1 MITWT
6 KAYRLPETLLAV
18 AVLCALILW
27 TRTLTLSVGSRTP
40 VQAIWL
46 LALGVVVV
54 AALPLNDSMGLL
66 ERTFSRARP
75 LKTIRSAVV
84 ALSVSLGAIC
94 LAVVSSA
101 NGIVTWLFLLS
112 AITVLA
118 TLLLGQNAILVA
130 LTLGVGSIFVEHWVV
145 NTPVT
150 RLCEAVGVPVSAA
163 CFGASLLAFAALPGS
178 KVGPRTE

>member
-46 LALGVVVV
+46 LALGLVVV

-75 LKTIRSAVV
+75 L
-84 ALSVSLGAIC
+84 
-94 LAVVSSA
+94 
-101 NGIVTWLFLLS
+101 LS
-112 AITVLA
+112 ATTVLA
-118 TLLLGQNAILVA
+118 TLLLGHNAILVA
-130 LTLGVGSIFVEHWVV
+130 LTLGAGSIFVEHWVI
-145 NTPVT
+145 NTPIT
-150 RLCEAVGVPVSAA
+150 RLSESVGVPVAGA
-163 CFGASLLAFAALPGS
+163 CFGASLLIFVLLPHS
-178 KVGPRTE
+178 KVGTTN

>member
-46 LALGVVVV
+46 LALGLVVV

-75 LKTIRSAVV
+75 LKMIRAAVV
-84 ALSVSLGAIC
+84 ALSVFLGAIC

-101 NGIVTWLFLLS
+101 NGIVAWLFLLS
-112 AITVLA
+112 ATTVLA
-118 TLLLGQNAILVA
+118 TLLLGHNAILVA
-130 LTLGVGSIFVEHWVV
+130 LTLGAGSIFVEHWVI
-145 NTPVT
+145 NTPIT
-150 RLCEAVGVPVSAA
+150 RLSESVGVPVAGA
-163 CFGASLLAFAALPGS
+163 CFGASLLIFVLLPHS
-178 KVGPRTE
+178 KVGTTN